1 MERDSFVFY
10 RSFAECIQELDPAV
24 QIECYNAIVNYALDG
39 IEPDDNGVVMAI
51 FKAFKP
57 QIDANNRRYENGKKG
72 GEFGKLGG
80 RPKKDKNPIG
90 VIDKTPRKP
99 QENPTQTPNV
109 NVNVNENVN
118 VYIHIRDMY
127 NSTCV
132 SFPKVT
138 SLSDKR
144 KKAISAR
151 LKVYTVDDF
160 QRLFTK
166 AEESD
171 FLKGSNG
178 RNWSA
183 TFDWLIADANMA
195 KVLDGNYDNKK
206 SAKVNPFNAIPAN
219 GYTADELEKLYA
231 N

>member
-57 QIDANNRRYENGKKG
+57 QIDANNRRYENGKR
-72 GEFGKLGG
+72 GG
-80 RPKKDKNPIG
+80 RKPKDNQTETKPKPKDNQTI
-90 VIDKTPRKP
+90 TKP
-99 QENPTQTPNV
+99 EPNV
-109 NVNVNENVN
+109 NVNVNDNVN

-127 NSTCV
+127 NETCV
-132 SFPKVT
+132 SYPKVT
-138 SLSDKR
+138 TLSEKR
-144 KKAISAR
+144 KKALSAR
-151 LKVYTVDDF
+151 LKVYSVDDF
-160 QRLFTK
+160 KRLFTK

-171 FLKGSNG
+171 FLKGSNKS
-178 RNWSA
+178 NWSA
-183 TFDWLIADANMA
+183 TFDWLICDANMA

-206 SAKVNPFNAIPAN
+206 VVPVKTNPGFTQRD
-219 GYTADELEKLYA
+219 YDMDDLEKRLLA

>member
-24 QIECYNAIVNYALDG
+24 RMDCYEAIVNYALDG
-39 IEPDDNGVVMAI
+39 IEPEADGVVMAM
-51 FKAFKP
+51 FKAIKP
-57 QIDANNRRYENGKKG
+57 QIDANNKRFVDGKKG
-72 GEFGKLGG
+72 AEFGKLGG
-80 RPKKDKNPIG
+80 RPQKDKNPIG
-90 VIDKTPRKP
+90 VIDKNPIGVTDKTP
-99 QENPTQTPNV
+99 

-138 SLSDKR
+138 SLSEKR

-151 LKVYTVDDF
+151 LKTFSVDDF

-166 AEESD
+166 AEESP
-171 FLKGSNG
+171 FLKGAND

-195 KVLDGNYDNKK
+195 KVLDGNYDNKRRVVK
-206 SAKVNPFNAIPAN
+206 KIDPGFEQREHDF
-219 GYTADELEKLYA
+219 TELEKQLIA

>member
-1 MERDSFVFY
+1 MDDRESFVMY
-10 RSFAECIQELDPAV
+10 RSFVDALEMLDYDEYGQAMR
-24 QIECYNAIVNYALDG
+24 AINRYAIYGETPTDLPTRAN
-39 IEPDDNGVVMAI
+39 IVFTMA
-51 FKAFKP
+51 KP
-57 QIDANNRRYENGKKG
+57 QLDANIERRDNGKKG
-72 GEFGKLGG
+72 G
-80 RPKKDKNPIG
+80 RPKKENHRFLETETKTKPM
-90 VIDKTPRKP
+90 VIQNATEEK
-99 QENPTQTPNV
+99 PNV

-118 VYIHIRDMY
+118 LYIHIRDMY

-138 SLSDKR
+138 SLSEKR

>member
-1 MERDSFVFY
+1 MDDRESFVMY
-10 RSFAECIQELDPAV
+10 RSFVDALEMLSYESYGQAMRAINRYAIYGEIPEGLPADA
-24 QIECYNAIVNYALDG
+24 NIVFT
-39 IEPDDNGVVMAI
+39 MA
-51 FKAFKP
+51 KP
-57 QIDANNRRYENGKKG
+57 QLDANIKRRENGKKG
-72 GEFGKLGG
+72 AEYGRLGG

-90 VIDKTPRKP
+90 DIIK
-99 QENPTQTPNV
+99 NPIGVTEKTPNV

-118 VYIHIRDMY
+118 LYIHIRDMY

-132 SFPKVT
+132 SFHKVT
-138 SLSDKR
+138 SLSEKR

>member
-24 QIECYNAIVNYALDG
+24 RMDCYEAIVNYALDG
-39 IEPDDNGVVMAI
+39 IEPEADGVVMAM
-51 FKAFKP
+51 FKAIKP
-57 QIDANNRRYENGKKG
+57 QIDANNKRFVDGKKG
-72 GEFGKLGG
+72 AEFGKLGG

-90 VIDKTPRKP
+90 VIDK
-99 QENPTQTPNV
+99 NPIGVTDKTPNV

-118 VYIHIRDMY
+118 LYIHIRDMY

-138 SLSDKR
+138 SLSEKR

>member
-1 MERDSFVFY
+1 MDDRESFVMY
-10 RSFAECIQELDPAV
+10 RSFVDALEMLEYDEYGQAMR
-24 QIECYNAIVNYALDG
+24 AINRYAIYGETPTDLPTRAN
-39 IEPDDNGVVMAI
+39 IVFTMA
-51 FKAFKP
+51 KP
-57 QIDANNRRYENGKKG
+57 QLDANIERRDNGKKG
-72 GEFGKLGG
+72 G
-80 RPKKDKNPIG
+80 RPKKENHRFLETETKTKPM
-90 VIDKTPRKP
+90 VIQNATEKKP
-99 QENPTQTPNV
+99 

-127 NSTCV
+127 NETCV

-138 SLSDKR
+138 SLSEKR

-151 LKVYTVDDF
+151 LKTYSVDDF

-166 AEESD
+166 AEESP
-171 FLKGSNG
+171 FLKGAND

-195 KVLDGNYDNKK
+195 KVLDGNYDNKRRVVK
-206 SAKVNPFNAIPAN
+206 KIDPGFEQREHDF
-219 GYTADELEKLYA
+219 TELEKQLIA